1 MRVIVKN
8 SCEEFYDA
16 AAEIVKEVITE
27 KPDCVLG
34 MATGST
40 QLGLY
45 RQLIRMHREEG
56 LDFSNVTSFSLDE
69 YVGLPPA
76 HEQSYH
82 HFMRVHLFDHINMK
96 PDNIYIPDG
105 MTEDVDGFCE
115 WYESEITR
123 RGGVDLQ
130 ILGIGSNG
138 HIAFNEPGSSLGSRT
153 RIKTLTESTI
163 KDNSKFFSSIEEV
176 PKYTITVGIGTIM
189 DARAILL
196 LADGKAKAGAIA
208 KTIEGPVTAMVP
220 ATIVQ
225 MHRRATIIVD
235 REAGAKIT
243 IMTE

>member
-1 MRVIVKN
+1 
-8 SCEEFYDA
+8 
-16 AAEIVKEVITE
+16 
-27 KPDCVLG
+27 

-56 LDFSNVTSFSLDE
+56 LDFSHITSFSLDE

-82 HFMRVHLFDHINMK
+82 HFMRVHLFVHINMK
-96 PDNIYIPDG
+96 PDNIYMPDG
-105 MTEDVDGFCE
+105 MTEDVNGFCE
-115 WYESEITR
+115 WYESEIAR

-138 HIAFNEPGSSLGSRT
+138 HIAFNESGSSLGSRT

-163 KDNSKFFSSIEEV
+163 QDNSRFFNSIEEV
-176 PKYTITVGIGTIM
+176 PKYTITMGIGTIM

-196 LADGKAKAGAIA
+196 LANGKAKAGAIV